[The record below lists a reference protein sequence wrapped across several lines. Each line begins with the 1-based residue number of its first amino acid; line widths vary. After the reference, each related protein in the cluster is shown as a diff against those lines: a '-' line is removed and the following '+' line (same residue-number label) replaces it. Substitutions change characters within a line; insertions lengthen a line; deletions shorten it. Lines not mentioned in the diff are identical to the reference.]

1 MIDPNFF
8 SFELQTKLLFGTDSL
23 KSLKNELKSF
33 GNTLLIVA
41 QKKMEEMGYLKRVAD
56 QLIEDD
62 FHLFF
67 WSTIHDNPIVSDVD
81 DAVKSLNSKKFDAIV
96 ALGGGSTMDVAKALS
111 VTACTGGSAWDYVYS
126 TAKRTVE
133 HTIPVIAI
141 PTTSGTGSHMTKYS
155 VLTNPQEGI
164 KSTIVSEEIFPK
176 VAIVDPTLT
185 VSLPQYMT
193 AVTGFDA
200 LSHAVESYVC
210 INANRMTDMI
220 CEKAIQTI
228 AKALPQVI
236 NNLNDLILREDMAWA
251 DTLAGLGIAYS
262 GTTLPHA
269 MGQPIS
275 GRYPKIRHGETLA
288 AIYPSIVRF
297 SYPGKVEKFDRIIR
311 WIAEGI
317 KMEIENI
324 DADLASKV
332 FSEFQKRIGLSIH
345 LSDFGL
351 EEKDINGLINPTLKC
366 GDVYT
371 NPVVATEQD
380 IIELF
385 KFSL

>member
-1 MIDPNFF
+1 MNSKYFNF
-8 SFELQTKLLFGTDSL
+8 EPQTKLIFGTNSLNSL
-23 KSLKNELKSF
+23 KTELKPF

-41 QKKMEEMGYLKRVAD
+41 QKKIEEMGYLKRVTD
-56 QLIEDD
+56 QLTDGH
-62 FHLFF
+62 FKLYF
-67 WSTIHDNPIVSDVD
+67 WSSIHDNPVVSDVD
-81 DAVKSLNSKKFDAIV
+81 DAVESLKSIKFDAII
-96 ALGGGSTMDVAKALS
+96 ALGGGSTIDVAKALS
-111 VTACTGGSAWDYVYS
+111 VTACTGGLAWDYVYS
-126 TAKRTVE
+126 SAKRTVSQ
-133 HTIPVIAI
+133 TIPVIAI

-155 VLTNPQEGI
+155 VLTNPQQGI
-164 KSTIVSEEIFPK
+164 KSTIVTEKIFPK
-176 VAIVDPTLT
+176 VTIVDPTLM

-251 DTLAGLGIAYS
+251 DTLAGIGIAYS
-262 GTTLPHA
+262 GSTLPHA

-288 AIYPSIVRF
+288 AIYPSIVGF
-297 SYPGKVEKFDRIIR
+297 SYPGNVEKFDRIVR

-324 DADLASKV
+324 DAELASKV
-332 FSEFQKRIGLSIH
+332 FSEFLKRIGLSIR

-351 EEKDINGLINPTLKC
+351 EEKNIHDFIDPTLKC

-385 KFSL
+385 KLSL

>member
-1 MIDPNFF
+1 MDSKFF

-41 QKKMEEMGYLKRVAD
+41 QKKMEEMGYLKRVTD
-56 QLIEDD
+56 QLKENG
-62 FHLFF
+62 FSLSL
-67 WSTIHDNPIVSDVD
+67 WSTIHDNPMVSDVD
-81 DAVKSLNSKKFDAIV
+81 DALKSLNYIKFDAII

-111 VTACTGGSAWDYVYS
+111 VVACTGGLAWDYVYS

-133 HTIPVIAI
+133 QTIPVIAI

-164 KSTIVSEEIFPK
+164 KSTIVSEKIFPK
-176 VAIVDPTLT
+176 VAIVDPTLM

-220 CEKAIQTI
+220 CEKSIQSI
-228 AKALPQVI
+228 AQALPQVV
-236 NNLNDLILREDMAWA
+236 NNLTSLTLREDMAWA

-275 GRYPKIRHGETLA
+275 GRYPRIRHGETLA
-288 AIYPSIVRF
+288 AIYPSIIRF
-297 SYPGKVEKFDRIIR
+297 SYPGNIEKFDRIVR

-317 KMEIENI
+317 NKKIENI
-324 DADLASKV
+324 DAELASKV
-332 FSEFQKRIGLSIH
+332 FNEFQKRIGLSIR

-351 EEKDINGLINPTLKC
+351 EEKDINDFLDPTLKC

-385 KFSL
+385 KYSL